1 VQAETRVLTERRYLA
16 ASLTGSLVLAAG
28 LLAPGRAFAQPMPPA
43 AHEDDSF
50 DIMNELAHRGLHDI
64 NDESWNLYGQFTYIT
79 SYHPSIPAAYTN
91 VNGSVNSLWTQP
103 ERGYTSTFTLFGA
116 VRLWHGG
123 EAYVVPEFIAERAFS
138 DLRGLGGSTEN
149 FELQKT
155 GSAAPTLYR
164 SRLYLRQTFDLGGE
178 RVEKT
183 SDPMQLAAT
192 TKSRRLVLQA
202 GNYAVIDVFDRNNV
216 VGDLRQSFFNEA
228 FMTHGSFDFPADS
241 RGYTWGADAEL
252 YLDDWV
258 LRLGRFA
265 PPTYPNDY
273 GVDLQFWNVYGD
285 ELEIEHDHKLFE
297 LPGAVRLQGYRNR
310 DLMGSFGDAIAAFE
324 SNPAE
329 NAANCGNL
337 YNFGSGN
344 WTAPDLCW
352 VRKVQVKLG
361 VGINVEQAVAKGI
374 GVFGRFMWSDGNA
387 EVDAYDSADRD
398 VSFGVVAKGR
408 LWRRPL
414 DVAGIGFEATWIS
427 AIHAKYL
434 EMGGMD
440 DFIGDGRLRPAPEEL
455 FETFYSVN
463 FFRAIWLA
471 ADYQIVLHP
480 AYSADRGPENVFA
493 GRVHAE
499 F

>member
-1 VQAETRVLTERRYLA
+1 
-16 ASLTGSLVLAAG
+16 
-28 LLAPGRAFAQPMPPA
+28 MPPA
-43 AHEDDSF
+43 AHDDDSF

-64 NDESWNLYGQFTYIT
+64 QDEWWNLYGQFTYIT
-79 SYHPSIPAAYTN
+79 SYHPAIPAAYTN

-103 ERGYTSTFTLFGA
+103 ERGYTATFTFFGA

-123 EAYVVPEFIAERAFS
+123 EVYVVPELIAERAFS
-138 DLRGLGGSTEN
+138 MLRGLGGSTEN

-155 GSAAPTLYR
+155 GSEAPTLYR
-164 SRLYLRQTFDLGGE
+164 SRLYFRQTFDLGGE

-183 SDPMQLAAT
+183 SDPMQLAAR

-202 GNYAVIDVFDRNNV
+202 GNYSVIDVFDRNNV

-252 YLDDWV
+252 YWDGWV

-265 PPTYPNDY
+265 PPKYPNDY
-273 GVDLQFWNVYGD
+273 AVDLHFWRVFGD
-285 ELEIEHDHKLFE
+285 ELEVEHDHTIFGM
-297 LPGAVRLQGYRNR
+297 PGAVRLQGYRNR
-310 DLMGSFGDAIAAFE
+310 DLMGSFRDAIAAFE

-329 NAANCGNL
+329 DAANCGSL

-352 VRKVQVKLG
+352 VRKRQVKLG
-361 VGINVEQAVAKGI
+361 AGINLEQTVTKGI
-374 GVFGRFMWSDGNA
+374 GVVGRFMYSDGRT

-398 VSFGVVAKGR
+398 ASIGVVGRGR

-414 DVAGIGFEATWIS
+414 DVAGVGYEVTWIS
-427 AIHAKYL
+427 KAHAQYL
-434 EMGGMD
+434 EMGGVD

-463 FFRAIWLA
+463 FFKAVWLA
-471 ADYQIVLHP
+471 ADYQVVLHP
-480 AYSADRGPENVFA
+480 AYNADRGPENVFS